1 MSETTLLLGGRIH
14 SPVDAAATAMA
25 VTDGTISWLGS
36 DEVGRAL
43 HPDAEVVDLEG
54 AFVAPAFVDA
64 HVHATSTGLLL
75 NGLDLTGCA
84 SLTEFLHALRDH
96 VAEYPGALVW
106 GHGWDETWW
115 PERRPPTREEID
127 RAAAGAPVYL
137 SRIDVHSALVS
148 TALVDRTP
156 LARSAEGWSDS
167 GPLTR
172 VAHHHVRR
180 AARDCL
186 GSGQRKEA
194 QLAFLRHAASQ
205 GVACVHEC
213 AGPDISGADDLV
225 DLLAL
230 SAQGGVPEV
239 VGYWGELGA
248 VERAAELGARGL
260 AGDLFVDGAVG
271 SRTAALREPYTD
283 DPTTSGV
290 LYLDANAV
298 AEHLVAC
305 TRAGVQAGFH
315 VIGDAGVAEVC
326 AGFRKAAQVV
336 GVPALASLRHRLE
349 HLEMVDEQQAA
360 ELGRYGVVASVQPA
374 FDAAWGGSGAMY
386 ARRLG
391 VPRGTRLNPFSKLA
405 ANGALLALGSDAPV
419 TPVDPWRAVQAAVH
433 HRTSGFGISPRAAF
447 TAHTRGGWRAAGIDD
462 GVTGTLVPGAP
473 ATYAVWDAGE
483 LVVAATD
490 SRVQRWSTDPRS
502 GVPPLPDLSP
512 QAPMPRCLR
521 TVLRG
526 ETIYTRSPEDDELV

>member
-1 MSETTLLLGGRIH
+1 MPETTLLLGGRIH
-14 SPVDAAATAMA
+14 SPADAAATAMA
-25 VTDGTISWLGS
+25 VTDGVISWLGA

-43 HPDAEVVDLEG
+43 HPDAEIVDLEG

-75 NGLDLTGCA
+75 RGLDLTGCA

-127 RAAAGAPVYL
+127 TASSGAPVYL

-148 TALVDRTP
+148 SALVDLAP
-156 LARSAEGWSDS
+156 LARSAEGWSDE

-180 AARDCL
+180 AARDAL

-194 QLAFLRHAASQ
+194 QLAFLQQVAAR

-225 DLLAL
+225 ELLAL
-230 SAQGGVPEV
+230 SQQGGVPEV

-248 VERAAELGARGL
+248 VERARELGARGL

-283 DPTTSGV
+283 DPSTAGV
-290 LYLDANAV
+290 LYLDADAV
-298 AEHLVAC
+298 AEHLVTC
-305 TRAGVQAGFH
+305 TKAGLQAGFH
-315 VIGDAGVAEVC
+315 VIGDAGAAEVS
-326 AGFRKAAQVV
+326 AGFRKAAEVL
-336 GVPALASLRHRLE
+336 GAPALASMRHRLE
-349 HLEMVDEQQAA
+349 HLEMIDEEQAA
-360 ELGRYGVVASVQPA
+360 ELGSFGAVASVQPG
-374 FDAAWGGSGAMY
+374 FDASWGGTGDMY

-391 VPRGTRLNPFSKLA
+391 LPRGTQLNRFSQLA
-405 ANGALLALGSDAPV
+405 ANGVLLALGSDAPV
-419 TPVDPWRAVQAAVH
+419 TPVDPWRSVQAAVN
-433 HRTSGFGISPRAAF
+433 HRTEGFGISPRAAF
-447 TAHTRGGWRAAGIDD
+447 TAHTRGGWRAAGVDD

-502 GVPPLPDLSP
+502 GVPPLPDLS
-512 QAPMPRCLR
+512 AEAAMPRCLR

-526 ETIYTRSPEDDELV
+526 QTIFKHDPEDDELV

>member
-1 MSETTLLLGGRIH
+1 
-14 SPVDAAATAMA
+14 
-25 VTDGTISWLGS
+25 
-36 DEVGRAL
+36 
-43 HPDAEVVDLEG
+43 
-54 AFVAPAFVDA
+54 
-64 HVHATSTGLLL
+64 
-75 NGLDLTGCA
+75 
-84 SLTEFLHALRDH
+84 

-127 RAAAGAPVYL
+127 TASGGAPVYL

-148 TALVDRTP
+148 NALVNLAP
-156 LARSAEGWSDS
+156 LARSAEGWSDE

-180 AARDCL
+180 AARDAL

-194 QLAFLRHAASQ
+194 QLAFLQQAAAR

-225 DLLAL
+225 ELLAL
-230 SAQGGVPEV
+230 SEQGGVPEV

-248 VERAAELGARGL
+248 VERARDLGARGL

-271 SRTAALREPYTD
+271 SRTAALREAYTD
-283 DPTTSGV
+283 DPSTAGV
-290 LYLDANAV
+290 LYLDADAV
-298 AEHLVAC
+298 AEHLVTC
-305 TRAGVQAGFH
+305 TRAGLQAGFH

-326 AGFRKAAQVV
+326 AGFRKAAEIV
-336 GVPALASLRHRLE
+336 GVPALASMRHRLE
-349 HLEMVDEQQAA
+349 HLEMIDEGQAA
-360 ELGRYGVVASVQPA
+360 ELGSFGVVASVQPG
-374 FDAAWGGSGAMY
+374 FDASWGGTGDMY

-391 VPRGTRLNPFSKLA
+391 LPRGTQLNPFSQLA
-405 ANGALLALGSDAPV
+405 ANGVLLALGSDAPV
-419 TPVDPWRAVQAAVH
+419 TPVDPWRSVQAAVN
-433 HRTSGFGISPRAAF
+433 HRTDGFGISPRAAF
-447 TAHTRGGWRAAGIDD
+447 TAHTRGGWRAAGVDD

-473 ATYAVWDAGE
+473 ATYAVWEAGE
-483 LVVAATD
+483 LVVAGTD

-526 ETIYTRSPEDDELV
+526 KTIFKHNPEDDELV

>member
-1 MSETTLLLGGRIH
+1 MPETTLLLGGRIH
-14 SPVDAAATAMA
+14 SPADAAATAMA
-25 VTDGTISWLGS
+25 VTDGLVSWLGA

-43 HPDAEVVDLEG
+43 HPDAEVVDLDG
-54 AFVAPAFVDA
+54 AFITPAFVDS

-75 NGLDLTGCA
+75 RGLDLTGCA

-127 RAAAGAPVYL
+127 TASGGAPVYL

-148 TALVDRTP
+148 TALVNLAP
-156 LARSAEGWSDS
+156 LARSAEGWSED

-180 AARDCL
+180 AARDAL

-194 QLAFLRHAASQ
+194 QLAFLQQAASR

-225 DLLAL
+225 ELLAL
-230 SAQGGVPEV
+230 SDQGGVPEV

-248 VERAAELGARGL
+248 VDRARELGARGL

-283 DPTTSGV
+283 DPGTAGV
-290 LYLDANAV
+290 LYLDAEAV

-305 TRAGVQAGFH
+305 TCAGLQAGFH

-326 AGFRKAAQVV
+326 AGFRKAAEVV
-336 GVPALASLRHRLE
+336 GTPALASVRHRLE
-349 HLEMVDEQQAA
+349 HLEMIDPEQAA
-360 ELGRYGVVASVQPA
+360 ELGSFGVVASVQPG
-374 FDAAWGGSGAMY
+374 FDASWGGTEDMY

-391 VPRGTRLNPFSKLA
+391 LPRGARLNPFSQLA
-405 ANGALLALGSDAPV
+405 ANGVLLALGSDAPV
-419 TPVDPWRAVQAAVH
+419 TPVDPWRSVQAAVN
-433 HRTSGFGISPRAAF
+433 HRTDGFGISPRAAF
-447 TAHTRGGWRAAGIDD
+447 TAHTRGGWRAAGVDD

-483 LVVAATD
+483 LVAAGSD

-526 ETIYTRSPEDDELV
+526 RTIFKHDPEDDELV